1 MTYAYEEE
9 LPAPGGD
16 PWDIC
21 TTNRVD
27 DMACTY
33 SGRLELTW
41 TNKDMRL
48 LAHEDGRYEWV
59 PSTDHRVAETRLLHN
74 VTTVGDVGPDALR
87 ASDNLLIRGDALHGL
102 TSLLDLPEFAGVYAG
117 KVRLCYIDP
126 PFNTGQAFE
135 HYDDALE
142 HSVWLTMMRDR
153 LVQLRRLLAPNG
165 SIWVHCDDSEQH
177 RLRCVLD
184 EVFGSGAFV
193 GTIVWQKRYSRDN
206 RPAIGPVHDFIH
218 VYAPLGTDWK
228 LHRNRIPRE
237 HAKQYRNP
245 NNDTRGL
252 WRPIPLDVQ
261 AGHATAA
268 QFYEVTTPAGATH
281 RPANGRAWSVTEAR
295 MQELI
300 DAGRVYF
307 GRDGRGKPNLIRYL
321 DEDEG
326 LVPWTWWPHDEV
338 GHTDE
343 AKKEILDRFPDAPPF
358 GTPKPERL
366 MRRIIHIASE
376 PGDVVLDC
384 FLGSG
389 TTAAVAHKM
398 GRRWVGIEWSAETIA
413 TYALPRLTSVVRGDD
428 PGTVTEAVGWPGG
441 GGFRLVE
448 VAPSMFEDD
457 EGRVVLADWATNSAL
472 GEATAAQLGFEYV
485 DESPFCGRKG
495 RTRLAVVDG
504 LVGAEVVRV
513 LVGALGADE
522 RVVVCGTAIDPAARS
537 VLKELRPGSTM
548 RKIPGSILEEY
559 RQHRRARSHLAQVLD
574 WAEALEM
581 VEPEREPE
589 AAATP

>member
-1 MTYAYEEE
+1 
-9 LPAPGGD
+9 
-16 PWDIC
+16 
-21 TTNRVD
+21 
-27 DMACTY
+27 
-33 SGRLELTW
+33 
-41 TNKDMRL
+41 
-48 LAHEDGRYEWV
+48 
-59 PSTDHRVAETRLLHN
+59 
-74 VTTVGDVGPDALR
+74 
-87 ASDNLLIRGDALHGL
+87 
-102 TSLLDLPEFAGVYAG
+102 
-117 KVRLCYIDP
+117 
-126 PFNTGQAFE
+126 
-135 HYDDALE
+135 
-142 HSVWLTMMRDR
+142 
-153 LVQLRRLLAPNG
+153 
-165 SIWVHCDDSEQH
+165 
-177 RLRCVLD
+177 
-184 EVFGSGAFV
+184 
-193 GTIVWQKRYSRDN
+193 
-206 RPAIGPVHDFIH
+206 
-218 VYAPLGTDWK
+218 
-228 LHRNRIPRE
+228 
-237 HAKQYRNP
+237 
-245 NNDTRGL
+245 
-252 WRPIPLDVQ
+252 
-261 AGHATAA
+261 
-268 QFYEVTTPAGATH
+268 
-281 RPANGRAWSVTEAR
+281 
-295 MQELI
+295 
-300 DAGRVYF
+300 
-307 GRDGRGKPNLIRYL
+307 
-321 DEDEG
+321 
-326 LVPWTWWPHDEV
+326 
-338 GHTDE
+338 
-343 AKKEILDRFPDAPPF
+343 
-358 GTPKPERL
+358 

>member
-1 MTYAYEEE
+1 
-9 LPAPGGD
+9 
-16 PWDIC
+16 
-21 TTNRVD
+21 
-27 DMACTY
+27 
-33 SGRLELTW
+33 
-41 TNKDMRL
+41 MRL

-59 PSTDHRVAETRLLHN
+59 PASDYRVAETRLLHS
-74 VTTVGDVGPDALR
+74 VASVGEVGPDSAR
-87 ASDNLLIRGDALHGL
+87 ADDNLLIRGDALHGL
-102 TSLLDLPEFAGVYAG
+102 TSLLDLPEFARTYAG

-153 LVQLRRLLAPNG
+153 LLQIRRLLSPDG
-165 SIWVHCDDSEQH
+165 SVWVHCDDSEQH

-184 EVFGSGAFV
+184 EVLGGDAFV

-218 VYAPLGTDWK
+218 VYAPLGSDWK
-228 LHRNRIPRE
+228 SRRNRLQRE
-237 HAKQYRNP
+237 SAKQYRNP
-245 NNDTRGL
+245 NNDPRGR
-252 WRPIPLDVQ
+252 WRPIPM
-261 AGHATAA
+261 TAQGFRA
-268 QFYEVTTPAGATH
+268 NQMYDIVSPAGIVH
-281 RPANGRAWSVTEAR
+281 VPPKGRCWSMVRDTFD
-295 MQELI
+295 ELLA
-300 DAGRVYF
+300 AGRIYF
-307 GRDGRGKPNLIRYL
+307 GQDGAGQPNVIRYL

-343 AKKEILDRFPDAPPF
+343 AKKEILERFPDAPAF

-366 MRRIIHIASE
+366 MQRVIHIASD
-376 PGDVVLDC
+376 PGDIVLDC

-398 GRRWVGIEWSAETIA
+398 GRRWVGMEWSAETVA
-413 TYALPRLTSVVRGDD
+413 TYALPRLTAVAEGKDA
-428 PGTVTEAVGWPGG
+428 GIVTEALEWEGG
-441 GGFRLVE
+441 GGFRVLD
-448 VAPSMFEDD
+448 VASSMFEDD
-457 EGRVVLADWATNSAL
+457 AGRVVLADWATNGAL
-472 GEATAAQLGFEYV
+472 GEATAAQLGFVYL

-504 LVGAEVVRV
+504 LVGEEVIRV
-513 LVGALGADE
+513 LASALGSDE
-522 RVVVCGTAIDPAARS
+522 RAVVCGTAIDPAARA

-559 RQHRRARSHLAQVLD
+559 RQQRRARSQLAQVLD
-574 WAEALEM
+574 WADALEM
-581 VEPEREPE
+581 VEPVDETE
-589 AAATP
+589 AASTP